1 MHDAIR
7 AKLAFYHTHN
17 RIPNMLF
24 HGVSGS
30 GKTTLVREFIHRI
43 YNGDRDT
50 MARYVM
56 YVNCAYGKGIKF
68 IRDSI
73 KYFAKTNIN
82 LCGLFKSIVLINA
95 EKLTYDAQSALRR
108 CIEQFSFNTRF
119 FLITSD
125 RYKLLKPILSRFSE
139 VYVAFPTNLHVQR
152 VEAVFGKPDYRTLK
166 LKTML
171 AADIPLLQLVND
183 LYTHAFSAA
192 DIARFVDASTMDA
205 VPKYA
210 WLMYYA
216 GIQGDFRNERMILY
230 IMLHRYFSIYSA
242 ATGDV

>member
-1 MHDAIR
+1 MHDSIR
-7 AKLAFYHTHN
+7 AKLAFYHAHN
-17 RIPNMLF
+17 RIPNILF
-24 HGVSGS
+24 HGVAGS
-30 GKTTLVREFIHRI
+30 GKTTLVREFVHLI
-43 YNGDRDT
+43 YGGDKDT

-139 VYVAFPTNLHVQR
+139 VYVSSPINLHVQS
-152 VEAVFGKPDYRTLK
+152 VESVFGKPDHRLVQLK
-166 LKTML
+166 HLL
-171 AADIPLLQLVND
+171 ARQLPLLHVVNE
-183 LYTHAFSAA
+183 LYEEAFSAT
-192 DIARFVDASTMDA
+192 DIARFVEASNMPA

-216 GIQGDFRNERMILY
+216 EIRGDFRNERLLLY
-230 IMLHRYFSIYSA
+230 VLLHRYFA
-242 ATGDV
+242 